1 MLYYSCWL
9 ATNDLIIIDLTIR
22 FKIKQRIFD
31 TKFQRDIY
39 YRHASGSIAEAFFI
53 HKNRESDYFNSL
65 FYFINWLS

>member
-39 YRHASGSIAEAFFI
+39 YRTASA
-53 HKNRESDYFNSL
+53 L
-65 FYFINWLS
+65 